1 MGYIP
6 CPHPEKVGHAT
17 ERKALAAIQQS
28 RKLRRR
34 HGSPPKRAY
43 LCACG
48 LWHLTSQPLRE

>member
-6 CPHPEKVGHAT
+6 CPHPEKVGHPS
-17 ERKALAAIQQS
+17 ERRALEVITAS

-34 HGSPPKRAY
+34 HGSPPIRAY

-48 LWHLTSQPLRE
+48 LWHVTSQPLWE